1 MNDNDAYA
9 KAKASSSAE
18 DDRVEKA
25 LEERVGVAVDYR
37 TLNGQT

>member
-1 MNDNDAYA
+1 MNENDAYA

-25 LEERVGVAVDYR
+25 LEEKIINFSRLRPLSVR
-37 TLNGQT
+37 